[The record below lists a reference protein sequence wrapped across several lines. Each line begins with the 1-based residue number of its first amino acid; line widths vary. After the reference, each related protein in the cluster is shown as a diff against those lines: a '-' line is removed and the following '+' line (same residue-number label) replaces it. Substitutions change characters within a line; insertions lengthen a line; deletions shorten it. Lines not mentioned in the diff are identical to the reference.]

1 MVVKLL
7 YLKKCVIK
15 MKSKLTLY
23 IAMISI
29 AAVWGSSFVVM
40 KDSLE
45 RQNVFSFLSSR
56 FILAALLMFLYKPG
70 VFRGLTNKFIYRGI
84 IAGIL
89 LGGGYIFQTYGL
101 TKTTVSNTGFITG
114 LYLVFTPLI
123 SLIILKRHVLKIQ
136 WLAVVIATIGL
147 FFISYNGV
155 TIGLG
160 EILVLISAF
169 IYGAHFVALGEW
181 SDGKN
186 TYALTFIQVVTVA
199 ALTSIF
205 AFKDGFQI
213 APDSTVWLAIL
224 YTAFFATFLGFLIQT
239 KAQSVMSATVASV
252 LLATETPFAVFFGLY
267 FHSDPLTLR
276 IITGGSLVMLAMALV
291 IWSDNR
297 KSSMR
302 RLSNE

>member
-1 MVVKLL
+1 MVVKLP

-56 FILAALLMFLYKPG
+56 FILAALLMVLYKPG
-70 VFRGLTNKFIYRGI
+70 VFRGLTKKFIYRGI

-186 TYALTFIQVVTVA
+186 TYALTFIQVATVA

-205 AFKDGFQI
+205 AFKDGFQV

-276 IITGGSLVMLAMALV
+276 IITGGSLVMAAMALV

>member
-1 MVVKLL
+1 MVVRWL
-7 YLKKCVIK
+7 YLKRCVIK
-15 MKSKLTLY
+15 MKSKLPFY

-29 AAVWGSSFVVM
+29 AAIWGSSFVVM

-70 VFRGLTNKFIYRGI
+70 VFRRLTKKFVTRGI

-89 LGGGYIFQTYGL
+89 LGSGYIFQTYGL

-123 SLIILKRHVLKIQ
+123 SLLILKRHVLKIQ
-136 WLAVVIATIGL
+136 WVAVFIATIGL

-155 TIGLG
+155 TIGFG

-186 TYALTFIQVVTVA
+186 TYALTLIQVVTVA
-199 ALTSIF
+199 VLTSIF
-205 AFKDGFQI
+205 AFRDGFQI

-224 YTAFFATFLGFLIQT
+224 YTAFFATFLGFLVQT

-267 FHSDPLTLR
+267 FHDDPLTLR
-276 IITGGSLVMLAMALV
+276 IITGGLLVMAAMALV

-297 KSSMR
+297 KLSMR
-302 RLSNE
+302 RLANE

>member
-70 VFRGLTNKFIYRGI
+70 VFRGLTRKFIYRGI

-186 TYALTFIQVVTVA
+186 TYALTFIQVATVA

-205 AFKDGFQI
+205 AFKDGFQV

-224 YTAFFATFLGFLIQT
+224 YTAFFATFIGFLIQT

-276 IITGGSLVMLAMALV
+276 IITGGSLVMAAMALV

-297 KSSMR
+297 KSGMR
-302 RLSNE
+302 RLSNG

>member
-56 FILAALLMFLYKPG
+56 FILAALLMVLYKPG
-70 VFRGLTNKFIYRGI
+70 VFRGLTKKFIYRGI

-224 YTAFFATFLGFLIQT
+224 YTAFFATFIGFLIQT

>member
-1 MVVKLL
+1 MVVKLP

-70 VFRGLTNKFIYRGI
+70 VFRGLTKKFIYRGI

-136 WLAVVIATIGL
+136 WLAVIVATIGL

-224 YTAFFATFLGFLIQT
+224 YTAFFATFIGFLIQT

-267 FHSDPLTLR
+267 FHSDLLTLR
-276 IITGGSLVMLAMALV
+276 IITGGSLVMAAMALV

>member
-70 VFRGLTNKFIYRGI
+70 MFRGLTNKFISRGI

-89 LGGGYIFQTYGL
+89 LGSGYIFQTYGL

-136 WLAVVIATIGL
+136 WLAVIVATIGL

-276 IITGGSLVMLAMALV
+276 IITGGLLVMLAMALV

>member
-1 MVVKLL
+1 MAVRLL

-15 MKSKLTLY
+15 MKSKLALY
-23 IAMISI
+23 LAMISI
-29 AAVWGSSFVVM
+29 AAVWGSSFVIM

-70 VFRGLTNKFIYRGI
+70 VFRRLTRKFVIRGI
-84 IAGIL
+84 LAGL
-89 LGGGYIFQTYGL
+89 LIGSGFIFQTYGL

-136 WLAVVIATIGL
+136 WLAVIIATIGL

-160 EILVLISAF
+160 EMLVLISAF

-199 ALTSIF
+199 VVTSIF

-267 FHSDPLTLR
+267 FHDDPLTLR
-276 IITGGSLVMLAMALV
+276 IITGGLLVMAAMALV
-291 IWSDNR
+291 IWSDN
-297 KSSMR
+297 KKTSMR

>member
-1 MVVKLL
+1 MVVKLP

-70 VFRGLTNKFIYRGI
+70 VFRGLTKKFIYRGI

-155 TIGLG
+155 TVGLG

-186 TYALTFIQVVTVA
+186 TYALTFIQVATVA

-205 AFKDGFQI
+205 AFKDGFQM

-224 YTAFFATFLGFLIQT
+224 YTAFFATFIGFLIQT

-276 IITGGSLVMLAMALV
+276 IITGGSLVMAAMALV

>member
-1 MVVKLL
+1 MVVKLP

-70 VFRGLTNKFIYRGI
+70 VFRGLTKKFIYRGI

-186 TYALTFIQVVTVA
+186 TYALTFIQVATVA

-205 AFKDGFQI
+205 AFKDGFQM

-224 YTAFFATFLGFLIQT
+224 YTAFFATFIGFLIQT